1 MVTGVQTC
9 ALPIFDEEFGGKF
22 LRIHRNCLARA
33 DLIETFEHD
42 ADADG
47 EAQWIVTLRGRPER
61 LPVSRR
67 QHAQVRSL
75 AKRVRE

>member
-1 MVTGVQTC
+1 MRRQQV
-9 ALPIFDEEFGGKF
+9 
-22 LRIHRNCLARA
+22 ARC
-33 DLIETFEHD
+33 DLIESFERD
-42 ADADG
+42 ADPDG
-47 EAQWIVTLRGRPER
+47 EAQWIVTLRGRGER